1 MTFKP
6 SKTKER
12 NRKNTIKE
20 NKYMKIV
27 SKMLELERGKE
38 VTLPKS
44 LRTPIDDM
52 ASYIKRANS
61 SVEKGGG
68 MLARPKQRSG
78 SIDSDTSIQ
87 TSSSSS
93 VAFDANNGTNARR
106 LTVEE
111 ELQQCRKFRLFIRIV
126 MRSYE
131 SKVMF
136 LHKAYKVY
144 SNPKTNLL
152 GYEELHNLLMYLA
165 PGKVYEPTLEESC
178 LILGVIKKAGGSR
191 LPKRSTLD
199 NIKVNEKDIMLWFLK
214 GIYQADQEMVAFVT
228 RSVMHQ
234 KIYYCLQGFLNLSE
248 KEERR
253 RLESDS
259 MLRRASISRG
269 SGIDM
274 VTQREIIKTM
284 LEEEGPNVNLKDME
298 TYEDFF
304 PKKEKRTKSVSV
316 MPVESRS

>member
-1 MTFKP
+1 M
-6 SKTKER
+6 
-12 NRKNTIKE
+12 
-20 NKYMKIV
+20 
-27 SKMLELERGKE
+27 
-38 VTLPKS
+38 
-44 LRTPIDDM
+44 
-52 ASYIKRANS
+52 
-61 SVEKGGG
+61 
-68 MLARPKQRSG
+68 
-78 SIDSDTSIQ
+78 
-87 TSSSSS
+87 
-93 VAFDANNGTNARR
+93 
-106 LTVEE
+106 
-111 ELQQCRKFRLFIRIV
+111 
-126 MRSYE
+126 
-131 SKVMF
+131 
-136 LHKAYKVY
+136 
-144 SNPKTNLL
+144 
-152 GYEELHNLLMYLA
+152 
-165 PGKVYEPTLEESC
+165 
-178 LILGVIKKAGGSR
+178 
-191 LPKRSTLD
+191 
-199 NIKVNEKDIMLWFLK
+199 FLK

>member
-1 MTFKP
+1 
-6 SKTKER
+6 
-12 NRKNTIKE
+12 
-20 NKYMKIV
+20 MKIV

-68 MLARPKQRSG
+68 MLARPNQRSG

-93 VAFDANNGTNARR
+93 VAFDANNGTNAHR

-144 SNPKTNLL
+144 SNPRTNLL
-152 GYEELHNLLMYLA
+152 GYEELHNLLTYLA
-165 PGKVYEPTLEESC
+165 PGKIYEPTLEETC

-191 LPKRSTLD
+191 LPKTSTLD

-214 GIYQADQEMVAFVT
+214 GIYQSDREMVTFVT
-228 RSVMHQ
+228 RSEMHQ

-259 MLRRASISRG
+259 ML
-269 SGIDM
+269 
-274 VTQREIIKTM
+274 
-284 LEEEGPNVNLKDME
+284 EEEALQE
-298 TYEDFF
+298 
-304 PKKEKRTKSVSV
+304 EKVI
-316 MPVESRS
+316 

>member
-1 MTFKP
+1 MVACDRINALVALTQIQAY
-6 SKTKER
+6 
-12 NRKNTIKE
+12 NI
-20 NKYMKIV
+20 IV
-27 SKMLELERGKE
+27 L
-38 VTLPKS
+38 
-44 LRTPIDDM
+44 
-52 ASYIKRANS
+52 
-61 SVEKGGG
+61 
-68 MLARPKQRSG
+68 
-78 SIDSDTSIQ
+78 
-87 TSSSSS
+87 S

-144 SNPKTNLL
+144 SNPRTNLL
-152 GYEELHNLLMYLA
+152 GYEELHNLLTYLA
-165 PGKVYEPTLEESC
+165 PGKIYEPTLEETC

-191 LPKRSTLD
+191 LPKTSTLD

-214 GIYQADQEMVAFVT
+214 GIYQSDREMVTFVT
-228 RSVMHQ
+228 RSEMHQ

-259 MLRRASISRG
+259 MLRRGSTSRG
-269 SGIDM
+269 ESDIDA
-274 VTQREIIKTM
+274 VTQREIIKTI

-304 PKKEKRTKSVSV
+304 PKEEKRKKSVSV